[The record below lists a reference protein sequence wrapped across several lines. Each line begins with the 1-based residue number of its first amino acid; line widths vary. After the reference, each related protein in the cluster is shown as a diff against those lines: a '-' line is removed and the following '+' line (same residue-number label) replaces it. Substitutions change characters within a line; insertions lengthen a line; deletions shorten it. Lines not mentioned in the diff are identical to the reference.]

1 MSLTTAHYRAPPA
14 MSCSSF
20 LLKYE
25 IHTHHDPEKASIDE
39 AFIDFTRP
47 VRGELLARYPYLGQ
61 VPTDAPNG
69 LDTVLPPPPP
79 ISWENL
85 GILIPVDPPSENL
98 AESSSSHGSGT
109 HAGAEDGDDD
119 LRQNITWHDVAL
131 SVAAE
136 FMDKIRAQVR
146 TQLGYT
152 TSAVSI
158 SVRFGCYQ

>member
-1 MSLTTAHYRAPPA
+1 